1 MIKIQVLENK
11 IRISGH
17 SGYEES
23 GKDIVCSAVS
33 SIVTTTVNAVVRLE
47 PDKIR
52 YEESDGYVMI
62 EILKHNETVDTL
74 ILNMVDLLKQLE
86 QEYSKY
92 IKINE

>member
-1 MIKIQVLENK
+1 MIKIQISKDK
-11 IRISGH
+11 IKVCGH
-17 SGYEES
+17 AGYEEA

-33 SIVTTTVNAVVRLE
+33 SIVTTTVNAIIRLE
-47 PDKIR
+47 GKIE
-52 YEESDGYVMI
+52 YEESDGVVII
-62 EILKHNETVDTL
+62 EILEHNNIVDTL